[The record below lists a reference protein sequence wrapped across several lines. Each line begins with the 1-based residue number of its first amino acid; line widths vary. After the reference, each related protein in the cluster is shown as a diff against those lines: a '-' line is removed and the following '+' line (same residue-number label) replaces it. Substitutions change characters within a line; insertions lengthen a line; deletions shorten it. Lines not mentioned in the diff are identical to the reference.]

1 MILLVTF
8 AAIFV
13 VGQAANVTIAMMV
26 EHVSE
31 NASLAVFFAMFA
43 IVAVVG
49 WYLAVWLTDR
59 LFGAEDDGRVSRG
72 ASR

>member
-26 EHVSE
+26 EHFSE
-31 NASLAVFFAMFA
+31 NASLAAFFAGFA
-43 IVAVVG
+43 IVVVIG

-59 LFGAEDDGRVSRG
+59 LFGAEEDRLSRG

>member
-1 MILLVTF
+1 MILLATF

-13 VGQAANVTIAMMV
+13 IGQAANVVIAMLV
-26 EHVSE
+26 EHFSE
-31 NASLAVFFAMFA
+31 NASLAAFFAMFA
-43 IVAVVG
+43 VVVVVG

-59 LFGAEDDGRVSRG
+59 LFGPEQDQRVSRG

>member
-26 EHVSE
+26 EHFSE
-31 NASLAVFFAMFA
+31 NVSLGVFFAGF
-43 IVAVVG
+43 AVVVVIG
-49 WYLAVWLTDR
+49 WYLAVRLTDR